1 MCLRRSDYT
10 GCDLTSQRLGAI
22 RRRSP
27 APAVTPIKVSTDRR
41 AAPTAFRRY
50 KSSAPAKA
58 RGAAPAP
65 CSPGRA
71 AGGQV
76 CRRRAGSWG
85 KVGRLQI
92 SLQGSHSYW
101 PTRWGS
107 ATDPA
112 ALVSCLPAGRGQAAG
127 QCPRTPKQPR
137 QPTIAR
143 LTARR
148 RRTRRGARVSPAGRA
163 GGGSGAQLLMQRSLR
178 QIRECR
184 VHDAWPKIFTR
195 DPFSSC

>member
-41 AAPTAFRRY
+41 AALQPFDGIKAARLRKRVAPHPHPVALGAQQAGKFAGGAPGHGARLAACRFPYKDLIPIGRRGGVQPPTRRPW
-50 KSSAPAKA
+50 SLFAAA
-58 RGAAPAP
+58 RGP
-65 CSPGRA
+65 
-71 AGGQV
+71 
-76 CRRRAGSWG
+76 
-85 KVGRLQI
+85 
-92 SLQGSHSYW
+92 
-101 PTRWGS
+101 
-107 ATDPA
+107 
-112 ALVSCLPAGRGQAAG
+112 AG

-148 RRTRRGARVSPAGRA
+148 RRPGAARAFLRPAEPGVARA
-163 GGGSGAQLLMQRSLR
+163 RN
-178 QIRECR
+178 C
-184 VHDAWPKIFTR
+184 
-195 DPFSSC
+195 